1 MAKQL
6 ELLQHTGGKQ
16 KTPILVVFPF
26 SMCTSISLSVCR
38 ARVRR
43 ADAAVKVVKGGGER
57 EQARLLHEI
66 KVLEQCKSP
75 HIVQFYGYV

>member
-1 MAKQL
+1 MTPDWVIQQQA
-6 ELLQHTGGKQ
+6 EDQ
-16 KTPILVVFPF
+16 KCWILH
-26 SMCTSISLSVCR
+26 SVSRPQCDLCR
-38 ARVRR
+38 ARVRK

>member
-1 MAKQL
+1 MFRYAC
-6 ELLQHTGGKQ
+6 GKLKITNARVITIHQ
-16 KTPILVVFPF
+16 
-26 SMCTSISLSVCR
+26 CTHIRVNLCR
-38 ARVRR
+38 ARVRK

-66 KVLEQCKSP
+66 KVLEQCHSP